1 MVNSEVLER
10 KGKREVFYQ
19 VLTLHRTLFWALRRS
34 IEWKTALSL
43 EFGGGGGGVVVG
55 GWGLSRSLQT
65 K

>member
-10 KGKREVFYQ
+10 KDKQAVFYQ
-19 VLTLHRTLFWALRRS
+19 VLTLHRTLFWALRHS

-43 EFGGGGGGVVVG
+43 EFWGGVGVG
-55 GWGLSRSLQT
+55 GSRSLQI